1 MMTARPS
8 RHSLLLAWPP
18 PPLAVG
24 IVLWATRN
32 APANGTHLS
41 PTTSRIVGTAML
53 LGGILCL
60 LGAIL
65 GLRAVSSGR
74 RSGRLTASWPYVIA
88 IPVGLTMVGIW
99 EIFFA
104 WS

>member
-1 MMTARPS
+1 MTARAS
-8 RHSLLLAWPP
+8 RYPLLLAWLPP
-18 PPLAVG
+18 LLAVG
-24 IVLWATRN
+24 IVLWATGN
-32 APANGTHLS
+32 APAQGAPLP

-65 GLRAVSSGR
+65 GLRTVALGRCSGQVA
-74 RSGRLTASWPYVIA
+74 ASWPYVVA
-88 IPVGLTMVGIW
+88 VPVGLMMVGIW
-99 EIFFA
+99 KIFFA

>member
-1 MMTARPS
+1 MSARPS
-8 RHSLLLAWPP
+8 RSTLWLAWLPP
-18 PPLAVG
+18 PVAVG

-32 APANGTHLS
+32 APAHGTHLS
-41 PTTSRIVGTAML
+41 PTTSRIAGTAML

-60 LGAIL
+60 QGAIL
-65 GLRAVSSGR
+65 GLRAASSGR
-74 RSGRLTASWPYVIA
+74 VAGRWPYVIA
-88 IPVGLTMVGIW
+88 VPVGLTMVGIW

>member
-1 MMTARPS
+1 MTARPS
-8 RHSLLLAWPP
+8 RCSLLLAWLP

-32 APANGTHLS
+32 APAHGAPLT
-41 PTTSRIVGTAML
+41 PTTSRMVGTAML

-60 LGAIL
+60 QGAIL

-74 RSGRLTASWPYVIA
+74 RSGRVAARWPYVIA
-88 IPVGLTMVGIW
+88 VPVGLTMVGIW
-99 EIFFA
+99 
-104 WS
+104 